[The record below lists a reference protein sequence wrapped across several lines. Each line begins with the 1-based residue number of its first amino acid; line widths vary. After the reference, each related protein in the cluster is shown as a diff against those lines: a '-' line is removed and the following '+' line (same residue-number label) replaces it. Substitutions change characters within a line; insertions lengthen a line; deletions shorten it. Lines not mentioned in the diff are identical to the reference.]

1 MLIGNGKQG
10 DRIWLQNK
18 TNKKKHTMSSFAEMK
33 QWLYELFYI
42 NLKLGNAKHRCIFLH
57 AKRKA
62 SLESIHLSSREL
74 H

>member
-1 MLIGNGKQG
+1 MENKETEFDYKTKQ
-10 DRIWLQNK
+10 
-18 TNKKKHTMSSFAEMK
+18 TKKHTMSSFAEMK